1 MYIEAWIDAKNMK
14 KGGYM
19 TDKQPEALRLADLIE
34 QGRGNDVIY
43 AKEAAAELHR
53 LHEMNVMLVEALN
66 EAEWNSLDL
75 PHFVVDRIRAALAKA
90 EGK

>member
-19 TDKQPEALRLADLIE
+19 TSKQPEALRLAYVAQRFGLGE
-34 QGRGNDVIY
+34 DV
-43 AKEAAAELHR
+43 AVELRR
-53 LHEMNVMLVEALN
+53 LHEVNDALVQALQI
-66 EAEWNSLDL
+66 
-75 PHFVVDRIRAALAKA
+75 VVRGVPDTWDGVVKAKSALAKA